1 MGISIKDLD
10 GAIDVSKG
18 DVQEIE
24 DQFEDDNPPVF
35 STKASVGENV
45 QSLSTEVS
53 GIPEQLYKA
62 ATGEDVLIEFPDVKE
77 STEIEDV
84 GFFESLIPN
93 VKLMFARNDFGK
105 AEIIADSFKG
115 DKRFGGVFTDKYKN
129 PMISWNGEKY
139 YINKPGISKQDI
151 GTLGGEIL
159 KYLPAGKLVSGAKTV
174 TGKIATGIPAYTT
187 TEIGGQA
194 IEGAL
199 TPKTTFTDNRK
210 YSDRIKDAANM
221 GIIGTAIDV
230 VTPPILK
237 APVQAVKGVTRGGA
251 KILGKEVPEFAKK
264 NIQTSKYNLTQ
275 GQRGTPPP
283 DAKKGVVSS
292 QTSPDIEAE
301 DVVRNA
307 PSTDPTAK
315 GIVASFD
322 NTQLTAI
329 REDANALKKEFGS
342 GRLNDVES
350 ELVPVTV
357 AGEIKD
363 IVSKEAESLRSEAG
377 KGYKFVKEAMNPPI
391 VTLAGTKNMVNKL
404 QKIINDEF
412 DGSFRSLDEM
422 PILKK
427 EITYIK
433 NNLAT
438 IKTDQ
443 PFKKIAAY
451 QKDLNRAQRNAPLGS
466 QEALLLGKLKG
477 EVDNFVFSGIESGFI
492 EGNKNVI
499 QTLKNSKDMYR
510 QYIGISG
517 KGTSGDI
524 AEKSANGIL
533 KKLSSKGMEADAVVG
548 AFFGHAKF
556 NPSPVMATVLKRFK
570 NNLPPEKFSEIT
582 SLVKDAVLEKAFAGK
597 GNAGV
602 TRTNIVN
609 NYNEVFKK
617 NKELINMLFSKQ
629 ELNKISKFRND
640 VMPTLWAEIKLN
652 PSNTGYT
659 VLSAMARTG
668 VLNYIK
674 VLPLAKDAIETG
686 QTISNINKAKDMVS
700 QYLRRATQPLFI
712 ESELQSISAPAREE
726 LIGTEEID
734 TSAINQLVESISGK
748 NIDKILS
755 SIRK

>member
-1 MGISIKDLD
+1 MGISINDLV
-10 GAIDVSKG
+10 GAIDVSKD
-18 DVQEIE
+18 DVEIE
-24 DQFEDDNPPVF
+24 DEFEDGEAPLFN
-35 STKASVGENV
+35 TKASIAENV
-45 QSLSTEVS
+45 SSIAKTAS
-53 GIPEQLYKA
+53 NIPEQLYKA
-62 ATGEDVLIEFPDVKE
+62 ATGEDELIEFPDAKE

-84 GFFESLIPN
+84 GFFESLVPN

-115 DKRFGGVFTDKYKN
+115 DERFGGVLSDKFNN
-129 PMISWNGEKY
+129 PMIVWNGERF
-139 YINKPGISKQDI
+139 YINKPGISTQDM
-151 GTLGGEIL
+151 GSLAGEVL

-174 TGKIATGIPAYTT
+174 TGKLASGIPAYTA

-199 TPKTTFTDNRK
+199 TPKTTSTDNRS
-210 YSDRIKDAANM
+210 YTERFKDAGTM
-221 GIIGTAIDV
+221 GMLGAGIDV

-237 APVQAVKGVTRGGA
+237 APIAAVKGATRTTA
-251 KILGKEVPEFAKK
+251 NLLKKEVPEFAKK
-264 NIQTSKYNLTQ
+264 TIQSSKYPLTQ
-275 GQRGTPPP
+275 GQRTTLPP
-283 DAKKGVVSS
+283 DSKKGVVSS
-292 QTSPDIEAE
+292 QTSPQIEAE

-307 PSTDPTAK
+307 PSTDPSAK
-315 GIVASFD
+315 GIVSGFD
-322 NTQLTAI
+322 NAQLTAI

-342 GRLNDVES
+342 GKMNDVDS
-350 ELVPVTV
+350 ELVPVT
-357 AGEIKD
+357 AASEIKS
-363 IVSKEAESLRSEAG
+363 IVSKEADELKMEAG
-377 KGYKFVKEAMNPPI
+377 KGYKFVKEAMNQPI
-391 VTLAGTKNMVNKL
+391 VSLKGTKNMVGNL

-427 EITYIK
+427 EIEYIK
-433 NNLAT
+433 TNLAT
-438 IKTDQ
+438 IKTEQ

-451 QKDLNRAQRNAPLGS
+451 QKDLNRAARNAPIGS

-477 EVDNFVFSGIESGFI
+477 EVDNFVFSGIEKGFI

-499 QTLKNSKDMYR
+499 KTLKNSKDMYR
-510 QYIGISG
+510 QYIGVSG

-524 AEKSANGIL
+524 AQRSANGIL
-533 KKLSSKGMEADAVVG
+533 NKLTSKGMEADAVVG

-597 GNAGV
+597 GTSGV

-629 ELNKISKFRND
+629 EINKISKFRDD
-640 VMPTLWAEIKLN
+640 VIPTLWAEIKLN

-674 VLPLAKDAIETG
+674 VLPLAKEGIETA

-700 QYLRRATQPLFI
+700 QYMRRARQPLFI
-712 ESELQSISAPAREE
+712 ESELQAISAPARQEIIE
-726 LIGTEEID
+726 TEEID
-734 TSAINQLVESISGK
+734 TSAIKPLVESISGK
-748 NIDKILS
+748 NIQKILET
-755 SIRK
+755 IR